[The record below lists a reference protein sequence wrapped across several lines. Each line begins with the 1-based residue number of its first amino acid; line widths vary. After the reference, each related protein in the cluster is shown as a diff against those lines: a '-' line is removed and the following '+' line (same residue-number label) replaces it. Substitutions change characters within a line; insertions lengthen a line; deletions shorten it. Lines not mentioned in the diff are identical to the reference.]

1 MIFISAASD
10 IADKVKAF
18 EEGGVDYI
26 TKPFQKEEVIA
37 RVKTQIAL
45 SHNIQR
51 LKKASVAL
59 QKSEESL
66 RLAQTIAELGHWE
79 WDINSGEFVC
89 SEEMHR
95 ILGIEASKGVSSY
108 EAFLQAIHPDDREK
122 VAIHLKNVFSGD
134 NFDIEFRVM
143 SHKGDMRIVRSK
155 GKLLATIDDTKKRAI
170 GIIHDIHSTS
180 HSKLLGVVQDITESK
195 ELQNKLEGLANTDVL
210 TGCDSRRHFLE
221 ESEQELLRSRRYGRE
236 MSMLMLDLDHFK
248 NINDQHGHQ
257 AGDEVLRKFVATCQ
271 TQLREVDVTGRL
283 GGEEFAIMLPETGI
297 TLATEIAERLAHA
310 VAGAEVLINN
320 ATPIHFT
327 TSIGVA
333 SLAES
338 DLHIDTL
345 LIRADGALYKAKQAG
360 RNRVC
365 A

>member
-1 MIFISAASD
+1 VIFISAASD

-122 VAIHLKNVFSGD
+122 VAIHLKNVPLS
-134 NFDIEFRVM
+134 NPKWVM
-143 SHKGDMRIVRSK
+143 LH
-155 GKLLATIDDTKKRAI
+155 
-170 GIIHDIHSTS
+170 
-180 HSKLLGVVQDITESK
+180 
-195 ELQNKLEGLANTDVL
+195 
-210 TGCDSRRHFLE
+210 
-221 ESEQELLRSRRYGRE
+221 SEQPMRHDCTFIL
-236 MSMLMLDLDHFK
+236 
-248 NINDQHGHQ
+248 
-257 AGDEVLRKFVATCQ
+257 
-271 TQLREVDVTGRL
+271 
-283 GGEEFAIMLPETGI
+283 
-297 TLATEIAERLAHA
+297 
-310 VAGAEVLINN
+310 
-320 ATPIHFT
+320 
-327 TSIGVA
+327 
-333 SLAES
+333 
-338 DLHIDTL
+338 
-345 LIRADGALYKAKQAG
+345 
-360 RNRVC
+360 
-365 A
+365 